1 MPRQR
6 RKNKQKTIQKQFYNE
21 IGPECDKEWDIVEHE
36 NKLYFSHP
44 KYGKKKFPI
53 CVMQELDEEKNMI
66 KRKLYPLITD
76 ATVDPYMLGFN
87 VKCKSQFKTE
97 LIPNK
102 FQTSCETRRGKRL
115 QKYIEYRKY
124 RDNVKKEFETKNKLI
139 KINKN

>member
-53 CVMQELDEEKNMI
+53 CVMQELDKEKDMI
-66 KRKLYPLITD
+66 KRKLYPLIAD
-76 ATVDPYMLGFN
+76 AVVDPYMLGFN
-87 VKCKSQFKTE
+87 TKCNTLFTIE
-97 LIPNK
+97 LISNK
-102 FQTSCETRRGKRL
+102 FQTIWETRRGKRL
-115 QKYIEYRKY
+115 QKYMDYRKY
-124 RDNVKKEFETKNKLI
+124 RDNVKKEFEIINKQKNKS
-139 KINKN
+139 